1 MQTESSEWAHW
12 GTIHVN
18 IALDFL
24 FRFVEGHAMTISK
37 QRTLDHIRQEWGTY
51 VERYHRLP
59 VDQREKRVKEMG
71 FETFQDMLAHILA
84 WWDEGMGIITAIA
97 EERPFERRK
106 YDFDA
111 FNAEAVAKY
120 KDWDEAE
127 FMSQFEK
134 TRQKMESDLG
144 SMEEAVFENRRVK
157 AWLQAVIYHHAREHL
172 VALSRFMVMD
182 ILKHEWATYIDDFN
196 SLDDEKKKEFLSK
209 QGFESFHDLISH
221 IIGWWEEGA
230 RIISGIMDSPS
241 FTWETQDTDAFNAV
255 LTRKYSSW
263 SDEDLLAHYEVVRGA
278 MLELTSDLPDDAF
291 LNADIEG
298 WLRDDVVGHYDDHP
312 IPG

>member
-1 MQTESSEWAHW
+1 
-12 GTIHVN
+12 
-18 IALDFL
+18 
-24 FRFVEGHAMTISK
+24 MTISK
-37 QRTLDHIRQEWGTY
+37 QRTLDHIKQEWGTY
-51 VERYHRLP
+51 VERFHRLP
-59 VDQREKRVKEMG
+59 VDEQDKRVKEMG

-120 KDWDEAE
+120 KDWNEAE

-134 TRQKMESDLG
+134 TRQKMEADLG
-144 SMEEAVFENRRVK
+144 SMNEAVFENRRVK
-157 AWLQAVIYHHAREHL
+157 AWLHAVIYHHAREHL

-182 ILKHEWATYIDDFN
+182 ILEHEWETYIDDFN
-196 SLDDEKKKEFLSK
+196 RLGDEKKKEFLSK
-209 QGFESFHDLISH
+209 QGFESFHDLIAH

-241 FTWETQDTDAFNAV
+241 FTWETHDTDAFNAV
-255 LTRKYSSW
+255 LTKKYSSW

-298 WLRDDVVGHYDDHP
+298 WLKDDVVGHYDDHP
-312 IPG
+312 IPE